1 MKKRILGI
9 LLTLCMA
16 LGLISPAVFAQGG
29 TVKTAATEA
38 ELLAALA
45 DSAAGTVRLTADI
58 KLNNT
63 LSIGRA
69 VTLDLNGRVLG
80 KFYKSAGYG
89 PSICVES
96 EGALTLIDGNPA
108 VEHRFSSGYNS
119 LWRLDDRG
127 DKIVNGGVIT
137 GEAVY
142 LESGV
147 HVKSGGSFIMKG
159 GNIVGCLSS
168 MFNGAGVRA
177 EGSFTMTGG
186 NIMGC
191 RTAEL
196 GGGVYASGVFTMTG
210 GSISQCK
217 ADLDGDGIYLNGSGV
232 MYANGGEVGAQV
244 AFMSGSK
251 VASDDSLSGVTLFK
265 DRVENKGTVE
275 HGTFSGEINSFG
287 TISGGTFG
295 GKVTNTGVISGGIFS
310 DTGSVANKIGSTISG
325 GAFNGTVTVEVVIDA
340 DNGSENII
348 RDIPRGQTF
357 PKLDDPEKADYS
369 FIGWYIGDR
378 AFYFDEPLLNAAVIK
393 ARWVEGPLQF
403 QPRIRINPQTK
414 EWEVSY
420 DDGYSW
426 TSLGVKAVA
435 DKGDK
440 GDKGQPG
447 NDGTTPQLK
456 IGEDNFWYVS
466 YDGGQSWISLGVK
479 ATGENGKDGTDGKNG
494 TDGADGRDGQN
505 GKDGQNGTNGVDGKD
520 GRDGIGIAQAKINAD
535 GELVITYTDGTTV
548 NLGKVVGA
556 DGKDGL
562 SPFIGENGNWWI
574 GEKDTGVKAAAEAAV
589 PASAENISAN
599 LPALIAAIAAGLALL
614 CSLGSILY
622 IVLKKKK
629 GLV

>member
-1 MKKRILGI
+1 MRKRILGI

-16 LGLISPAVFAQGG
+16 LGLMSPAVFAKDG

-127 DKIVNGGVIT
+127 DKIIKGGVIT

-147 HVKSGGSFIMKG
+147 HVKSGGNFIMTG

-357 PKLDDPEKADYS
+357 PKLDDPEKADCS

-378 AFYFDEPLLNAAVIK
+378 AFYFDEPLFNAAVIK

-426 TSLGVKAVA
+426 TSLGVKATGTDGQDGKDGVDGKDGAPGKDGVDGQDGA
-435 DKGDK
+435 DGKDGTNGK
-440 GDKGQPG
+440 
-447 NDGTTPQLK
+447 DGTTPMLK
-456 IGEDNFWYVS
+456 IGDDNIWYVS
-466 YDGGQSWISLGVK
+466 YDGGQSWTSLGIK
-479 ATGENGKDGTDGKNG
+479 ATGEK
-494 TDGADGRDGQN
+494 
-505 GKDGQNGTNGVDGKD
+505 
-520 GRDGIGIAQAKINAD
+520 
-535 GELVITYTDGTTV
+535 GEKGDKGDA
-548 NLGKVVGA
+548 GA
-556 DGKDGL
+556 DGKDGAD
-562 SPFIGENGNWWI
+562 GNWWI
-574 GEKDTGVKAAAEAAV
+574 GEKDTGVKAAADAAV
-589 PASAENISAN
+589 PAGSENISAAF
-599 LPALIAAIAAGLALL
+599 PALIVIGSVAGLALL
-614 CSLGSILY
+614 GNLGLILY

>member
-1 MKKRILGI
+1 MRKRILGI

-16 LGLISPAVFAQGG
+16 LGLMSPAVFAKDG

-127 DKIVNGGVIT
+127 DKIIKGGVIT

-147 HVKSGGSFIMKG
+147 HVKSGGSFIMTG

-310 DTGSVANKIGSTISG
+310 DTGSVANKIGSTI
-325 GAFNGTVTVEVVIDA
+325 
-340 DNGSENII
+340 
-348 RDIPRGQTF
+348 
-357 PKLDDPEKADYS
+357 
-369 FIGWYIGDR
+369 
-378 AFYFDEPLLNAAVIK
+378 
-393 ARWVEGPLQF
+393 
-403 QPRIRINPQTK
+403 
-414 EWEVSY
+414 
-420 DDGYSW
+420 
-426 TSLGVKAVA
+426 
-435 DKGDK
+435 
-440 GDKGQPG
+440 
-447 NDGTTPQLK
+447 LK
-456 IGEDNFWYVS
+456 
-466 YDGGQSWISLGVK
+466 
-479 ATGENGKDGTDGKNG
+479 
-494 TDGADGRDGQN
+494 
-505 GKDGQNGTNGVDGKD
+505 
-520 GRDGIGIAQAKINAD
+520 
-535 GELVITYTDGTTV
+535 
-548 NLGKVVGA
+548 
-556 DGKDGL
+556 
-562 SPFIGENGNWWI
+562 
-574 GEKDTGVKAAAEAAV
+574 
-589 PASAENISAN
+589 
-599 LPALIAAIAAGLALL
+599 
-614 CSLGSILY
+614 
-622 IVLKKKK
+622 
-629 GLV
+629 